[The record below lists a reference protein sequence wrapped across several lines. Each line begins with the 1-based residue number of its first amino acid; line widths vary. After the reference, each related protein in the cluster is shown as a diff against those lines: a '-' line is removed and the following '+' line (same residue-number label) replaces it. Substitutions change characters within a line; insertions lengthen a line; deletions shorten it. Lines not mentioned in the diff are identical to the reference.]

1 MADFLNTI
9 GGFFVQII
17 DNLLNFLFDFLFVIV
32 RLLFGWINI
41 PPLPIEIKSS
51 VNSFLDLIF
60 NNLSLLGFFVRP
72 ATLRLIIPL
81 AIFLFSFKY
90 IYKLSMWII
99 KKIPFLNMK

>member
-41 PPLPIEIKSS
+41 ENTI
-51 VNSFLDLIF
+51 
-60 NNLSLLGFFVRP
+60 
-72 ATLRLIIPL
+72 
-81 AIFLFSFKY
+81 FKY
-90 IYKLSMWII
+90 EII
-99 KKIPFLNMK
+99 FMCKNFQLV